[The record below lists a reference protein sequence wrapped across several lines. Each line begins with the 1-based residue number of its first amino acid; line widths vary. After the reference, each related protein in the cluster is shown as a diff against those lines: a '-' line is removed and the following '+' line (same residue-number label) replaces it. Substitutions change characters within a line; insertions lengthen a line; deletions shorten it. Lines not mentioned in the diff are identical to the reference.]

1 MTAADVWRVIAD
13 NKGLIALLGLA
24 FVVTMPEEPAPPFDK
39 IPFIVWWWHWFHE
52 GMRTFVNFRTPA
64 NTQATTYRQESPTM
78 TTTQTTET
86 KTAPPAPPKDAS
98 TPEK

>member
-1 MTAADVWRVIAD
+1 MTSADFWQIVKNNEAV
-13 NKGLIALLGLA
+13 LALLGLA
-24 FVVTMPEEPAPPFDK
+24 FVVTMPEEPPAPFNKVP
-39 IPFIVWWWHWFHE
+39 IIVWGWHWFHE

-86 KTAPPAPPKDAS
+86 KTDTPKEA
-98 TPEK
+98 K